1 MLYNRIR
8 NRLNSQTNLTFE
20 NLPETIIN
28 REKALKEKLSQSLYS
43 DEGFDQFIEANSD
56 WTEFLKVLK
65 EDYPKYYKLRYASI
79 SKSTEDLESKV
90 EGNRTIVRYAFID
103 SKLYAFVISNSG
115 TKFFELNNQNLDAQ
129 IALTQPEDVTT
140 NYNFKVL
147 YNLYQSLWEPFANE
161 IKTDEVTIIPDRS
174 LFNLN
179 FEILTPKQIS
189 SFDEFT
195 SSSLMAKHTVFGDR
209 SFKHCDILDMTFACV
224 GAVDAMHNSIDW
236 VKQDK
241 NRKAVVIASDLSKYD
256 INSTGEYTQGAG
268 AVAVLISHDPSIL
281 EINDVWGVASKSEGD
296 FFKPRRVYKKTDL
309 LKAVFKELKLD
320 TSEDHVKSFINN
332 IDSDFWSDN
341 NEIVEVFKEEPV
353 FDGQFSNACY
363 SDRIT
368 EALKHFEDQ
377 KSVDFVRDWNQLIFH
392 LPYAYHGRRII
403 FDNWLNWI
411 KDTDQYNELENQIG
425 SYNEAEKKDWL
436 KKAYKSDLY
445 KAFVDSKIAAGELAS
460 SEIGNMYTASI
471 FMSLLSYLSHS
482 VNNWESLEH
491 TTVGFVSYGSGS
503 KSKVFEGKI
512 VSGWESKIKP
522 VGLFEN
528 LQSRQSIDVETYE
541 SIHRSAI
548 ESPVFEGSKISLDYV
563 EKEAM
568 NYGLRRYSVK

>member
-1 MLYNRIR
+1 MSTTGIDAISFYVPQLYV
-8 NRLNSQTNLTFE
+8 SMDNLAE
-20 NLPETIIN
+20 ARGIVS
-28 REKALKEKLSQSLYS
+28 EKLKRGLGLQKMAVPNIGE
-43 DEGFDQFIEANSD
+43 DAATFAANALINLIQQENIKPSEIGRVYLG
-56 WTEFLKVLK
+56 TESAIDGSK
-65 EDYPKYYKLRYASI
+65 PTATYA
-79 SKSTEDLESKV
+79 V
-90 EGNRTIVRYAFID
+90 EIVE
-103 SKLYAFVISNSG
+103 N
-115 TKFFELNNQNLDAQ
+115 
-129 IALTQPEDVTT
+129 AL
-140 NYNFKVL
+140 
-147 YNLYQSLWEPFANE
+147 AN
-161 IKTDEVTIIPDRS
+161 T
-174 LFNLN
+174 
-179 FEILTPKQIS
+179 
-189 SFDEFT
+189 
-195 SSSLMAKHTVFGDR
+195 FGDR